1 MSLWRYRI
9 YGLTI
14 ESHREIPGLAQA
26 GRGTAVDVHLTFGEP
41 LQSHETHTLWAQR
54 SGVEVWRTG
63 SPECFHFCYSDGTD
77 FLISRR
83 NHIAAAWLPSS
94 SFEDTVAY
102 LVGPIFGF
110 LLRIHGILCLHACAI
125 AVGNKAILVSG
136 RHSAGKSTLAASF
149 ADAGFPI
156 LSDDVVAIRPHRSG
170 YLACPGYPLLRLWP
184 DAVKYLSNTSEL
196 PRITP
201 TWDKRKLDLMS
212 PPFRFQST
220 PLPIAAVYLIEDGE
234 GEMRVQDVGGAGRL
248 MNLAANTY
256 ANELLDMDLRR
267 SEFQQLAR
275 FAPSVPVRSLVRDIG
290 TALPNQIRDFL
301 LDDIRSQ
308 SPVNN

>member
-9 YGLTI
+9 YGLTM
-14 ESHREIPGLAQA
+14 EADREIPGLAGA
-26 GRGTAVDVHLTFGEP
+26 DRGTAADVHLTFDVP
-41 LQSHETHTLWAQR
+41 LQSREAHAPWAQR

-63 SPECFHFCYSDGTD
+63 SPERFHFRYSDGTD

-136 RHSAGKSTLAASF
+136 RHRAGKSTLAASF

-170 YLACPGYPLLRLWP
+170 HLACPGYPLLRLWP
-184 DAVKYLSNTSEL
+184 DAVKYLSNSSEL

-201 TWDKRKLDLMS
+201 TWDKRKLDLMN
-212 PPFRFQST
+212 PPYRFQST
-220 PLPIAAVYLIEDGE
+220 PLPIAAVYLIQDGE
-234 GEMRVQDVGGAGRL
+234 GEIRAEDVGGVGRL

-256 ANELLDMDLRR
+256 ANELLDTDLRR

-275 FAPSVPVRSLVRDIG
+275 FAPSVPVRSLVRDI
-290 TALPNQIRDFL
+290 RDFL

-308 SPVNN
+308 SRVNN